1 METVLKYSY
10 MVLSLPQ
17 LVTCANLTYIPYY
30 VDKDGSCLSNEG
42 GIGDLPSAMPLA
54 KRLKHV
60 LQDMHM
66 TYKYVT
72 CLTGYAHD
80 LQVCWFVCSASIFPQ
95 KEGCNAKNVWSMVL
109 PGSNL
114 LMIFVGTLK
123 PCGARSNYK
132 CPGLLLRFISCMLLG

>member
-1 METVLKYSY
+1 METVLKLL
-10 MVLSLPQ
+10 VLSLPQ

-66 TYKYVT
+66 TYKYVGL
-72 CLTGYAHD
+72 CVQPQFSLRRKVVMLKMCGVWYF
-80 LQVCWFVCSASIFPQ
+80 QVQTF
-95 KEGCNAKNVWSMVL
+95 
-109 PGSNL
+109 
-114 LMIFVGTLK
+114 
-123 PCGARSNYK
+123 
-132 CPGLLLRFISCMLLG
+132 